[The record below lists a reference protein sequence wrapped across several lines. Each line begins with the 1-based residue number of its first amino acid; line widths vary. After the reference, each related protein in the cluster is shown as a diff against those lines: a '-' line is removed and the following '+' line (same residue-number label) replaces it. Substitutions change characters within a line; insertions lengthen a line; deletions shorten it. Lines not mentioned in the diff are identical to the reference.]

1 MRFVF
6 LAVVVLCSLVGC
18 SADKGRL
25 RPIAAPQ
32 VLISNDGRV
41 AAAEDGGVR
50 LVASGDSWKNNP
62 FDLVRY
68 LAPVEVV
75 LENNS
80 GRTLRIQYGDFE
92 LVGEAHYAAFAPHT
106 LGGLAPH
113 AGSGPRMPSPPP
125 TYSPYGRFN
134 EEPRTTCYTCPPPG
148 ATRLPTEDM
157 LRQAFPEGI
166 LKDGASWTG
175 FLYFENPGA
184 SERQVTLQAQLV
196 DASTGERFGTLRI
209 PFRVHGSS
217 R

>member
-1 MRFVF
+1 MRSAV
-6 LAVVVLCSLVGC
+6 LAVVVLCSLAGC

-25 RPIAAPQ
+25 RPIEAPQ
-32 VLISNDGRV
+32 VILSSDGRV

-50 LVASGDSWKNNP
+50 LVASGDSWKGNP

-80 GRTLRIQYGDFE
+80 GRTLRIQYEDFE
-92 LVGEAHYAAFAPHT
+92 LVGEAHYAALAPHT
-106 LGGLAPH
+106 LAGLEPSS
-113 AGSGPRMPSPPP
+113 GSGVRMPSPPP

-134 EEPRTTCYTCPPPG
+134 EEPRVNCYTCPPSG
-148 ATRLPTEDM
+148 ASRLPSEDM
-157 LRQAFPEGI
+157 LRMAFPEGI
-166 LKDGASWTG
+166 LKDGSSWTG
-175 FLYFENPGA
+175 FLYFQNPGA
-184 SERQVTLQAQLV
+184 HERRATLQARLV
-196 DASTGERFGTLRI
+196 DATTGERFGTLSI